1 MRISLLLLVLA
12 TATAPA
18 HAITRPLL
26 AGLQDLLP
34 YQLNALAPALD
45 DLAPAREAPVLP
57 YAVAEDVDLD
67 SRRDGRWLQRDG
79 HAVWR
84 LRLRGDDALSLSAS
98 LGPLNLPIG
107 TIIRIAD
114 GSGEV
119 HSEHFFDALRSLY
132 QTPIVPGQ
140 DMVLEVELPAGRHPD
155 AFIAVRSVQQGYR
168 DIRQRRKSGSCNI
181 DTACPEANAWT
192 EAVRATARITING
205 TSLCSAVLL
214 NNTENDG
221 RPLLL
226 TANHCGLTPSNAAA
240 TVVYWNFE
248 TSECGGTPDGSL
260 GQSQSGATLLA
271 SNPDP
276 DFSLL
281 ELDRTPPSSFSVY
294 YAGWDSRGNGFPSGA
309 GVHHPAGDEKRISL
323 FDRSPRKTRALVDGD
338 PVQSWQVFW
347 SAGVTEPGSSGSGL
361 FDNTGRVVGQL
372 SGGNSSCDNPGG
384 SDVYGRMDFGW
395 DNASSDQRNLQPWLA
410 PGSTQRVIDGRD
422 SAVFGARARDD
433 AFVVA
438 RGVRSSIPLPV
449 LLNDSGPRP
458 LRIVDASSSQG
469 QLRVDGN
476 RLLYTPATDDDAVIE
491 YLIIDRDGS
500 TSRAQA
506 KLRPSAR
513 ENVLSNAAPA
523 LRGGSLDLTLML
535 LGLAGLIC
543 RSRRRPRPA

>member
-1 MRISLLLLVLA
+1 MRTFSLLLALA
-12 TATAPA
+12 TVIAPA

-45 DLAPAREAPVLP
+45 SLAPAREAPVLP
-57 YAVAEDVDLD
+57 YAVAEEVDLD

-79 HAVWR
+79 RAVWR

-98 LGPLNLPIG
+98 LGQMNVPAG
-107 TIIRIAD
+107 TVIRIAD

-119 HSEHFFDALRSLY
+119 HSEHIYDALRSRY
-132 QTPIVPGQ
+132 QTPLVPGR
-140 DMVLEVELPAGRHPD
+140 DMVLEVELPAGQHPD
-155 AFIAVRSVQQGYR
+155 AFVAVHSVQQGYR
-168 DIRQRRKSGSCNI
+168 DIRQGRKSGSCNI

-214 NNTENDG
+214 NNTDNDG

-226 TANHCGLTPSNAAA
+226 TANHCGLTPANAAA

-260 GQSQSGATLLA
+260 GQAQSGATLLA

-276 DFSLL
+276 DFALL
-281 ELDRTPPSSFSVY
+281 ELDRAPPSSFAVY
-294 YAGWDSRGNGFPSGA
+294 YAGWDSRGNGFPSGVS
-309 GVHHPAGDEKRISL
+309 VHHPAGDEKRISF

-361 FDNTGRVVGQL
+361 FDDAGRVVGQL
-372 SGGNSSCDNPGG
+372 SGGNSSCSNPGG
-384 SDVYGRMDFGW
+384 SDVYGRLDFGW
-395 DNASSDQRNLQPWLA
+395 DSASSDQRNLQPWLA
-410 PGSTQRVIDGRD
+410 PGSTQRLLDGRD
-422 SAVFGARARDD
+422 SALLSARARDD

-438 RGVRSSIPLPV
+438 RGVRGSIPLPV
-449 LLNDSGPRP
+449 LLNDDGPRP
-458 LRIVDASSSQG
+458 LRILDASSSQG
-469 QLRVDGN
+469 QVQIDGN
-476 RLLYTPATDDDAVIE
+476 RLLYAPTTDEDAVIE
-491 YLIIDRDGS
+491 YLIIDRDGT

-506 KLRPSAR
+506 RVRPSAR
-513 ENVLSNAAPA
+513 ESVLGDAAPV
-523 LRGGSLDLTLML
+523 LRGGSTDWALVL
-535 LGLAGLIC
+535 LGLAGLM
-543 RSRRRPRPA
+543 SRRRPRRA